1 MDFTNQYLTYS
12 EYIRLGGTLHE
23 MPFNKLEFKARK
35 RIDSLTLN
43 RLTELDEQIHEVK
56 MCMYELIETMKINE
70 NKSIN
75 NITSES
81 IDGYS
86 VNYGE
91 TSTQEEN
98 KMYND
103 IVRTYLKYCKTPDG
117 VHYLYCGV

>member
-12 EYIRLGGTLHE
+12 EYIRLGGTLDE

-43 RLTELDEQIHEVK
+43 RLTELDEQIYEVK

-86 VNYGE
+86 VSYGE

>member
-35 RIDSLTLN
+35 RIDRLTLN

-56 MCMYELIETMKINE
+56 MRKTMKINE

-86 VNYGE
+86 VSYGE

>member
-1 MDFTNQYLTYS
+1 MITSLSFGDIM
-12 EYIRLGGTLHE
+12 E
-23 MPFNKLEFKARK
+23 KLK
-35 RIDSLTLN
+35 N
-43 RLTELDEQIHEVK
+43 LDD
-56 MCMYELIETMKINE
+56 MYELIETMKINE

-86 VNYGE
+86 VSYGE